1 MREIESG
8 VPQAKLGMRA
18 MVTCADAVT
27 DMIEIRHTGMSS
39 SEDTKRAYDQIYSG
53 DGILL
58 RDSMYLWLISLLS
71 AQPGESL
78 LDISCGEGQLVRLA
92 QDTGL
97 RAMGMDFS
105 VQGVRRG
112 VERTSRNNFAAA
124 DGERMPVADSS
135 VDHVTHIGSLEHYHN
150 PPQGAA
156 EIARVLRPGGSAV
169 VLLPNTFG
177 VLHLGYVARHGDVFD
192 DGQPVQRYA
201 SRRAWERMLTAGGLR
216 VTHVTGTSGYVR
228 PRTLSDVAWMA
239 RRPAKVARMM
249 LGMLTPANLSNNIV
263 YVCTKAAP

>member
-1 MREIESG
+1 
-8 VPQAKLGMRA
+8 
-18 MVTCADAVT
+18 
-27 DMIEIRHTGMSS
+27 MSAA
-39 SEDTKRAYDQIYSG
+39 EDTKRAYDQIYSG

-58 RDSMYLWLISLLS
+58 RDSMYLWLIELLG
-71 AQPGESL
+71 AKPGESL

-92 QDTGL
+92 QQRGL
-97 RAMGMDFS
+97 RATGMDFS
-105 VQGVRRG
+105 LQGVVRG
-112 VERTSRNNFAAA
+112 VGRTGRNNFAVG

-192 DGQPVQRYA
+192 DGQPLQRYA

-216 VTHVTGTSGYVR
+216 VTKVTGTAGYVP
-228 PRTLSDVAWMA
+228 PRTMADFAWLA
-239 RRPAKVARMM
+239 RRPAKVARVL
-249 LGMLTPANLSNNIV
+249 LGLLTPANLSNNII
-263 YVCTKAAP
+263 YVCTKAAL